1 MRYIIPLILYT
12 CFILAVYFSIEFV
25 RKNDLKYTENKLFLG
40 FAVSSA
46 IWSLGFCGVFMQ
58 TVPTYAYHWRA
69 VGMVGTFGYLIF
81 GQLLI
86 CQLANVPMKFRY
98 PIEFFSYL
106 GIIIY
111 FFIIQKS
118 QATYHISEDGISYSF
133 TPGIWNNLYTAY
145 SVITALIMFTVS
157 IHLMITARLQ
167 RLKTVGR
174 KFLITEVIIVF
185 GMIFDTVLPMLGI
198 KAFPGSSIA
207 QFLGLAVMYGTLNYV
222 SRSRVNLNNM
232 SEFIYYSLTVPVL
245 VYDAQQKL
253 KVLNDTAYDF
263 FGLDKDKIQ
272 ISGIKPIFDAES
284 DNVFEFEG
292 KSHDMDVI
300 CLHNGRYCNISVNKI
315 YDDYND
321 IIGYIIIVSDLTER
335 IKNMKSLEEAK
346 QEAERANQA
355 KSVFLANM
363 SHEIRTPM
371 NAIVGFS
378 ELVLKMDINEDVRKH
393 VHDIKWSSHNLLAI
407 INDILDISKIE
418 SGKAELVMDSYFTN
432 NFFNDIMAIIT
443 SQAEKKGLEFIMEV
457 DKSIPKTLYG
467 DKIRLRGIL
476 INILNNAIKYT
487 QKGTVTFTASID
499 KQDDKNIS
507 LRFVIRDTGIGIK
520 PENIG
525 NLFKNFERLDK
536 QVHYGIEGSGLGL
549 AIAHD
554 YVTLM
559 GGNIDVESV
568 YGEGTA
574 FIVTVEQEIIDV
586 TPLGDDFVH
595 QITPHNNS
603 NISDM
608 KIYNLPILVTDD
620 NLINLR
626 VAHGIFSYYGLD
638 VDTASNGRDA
648 IEMCRNKEYALVFM
662 DQMMPEIDGIEAMQ
676 AIRTISPH
684 YSADGDCKIIVLTA
698 DAIKGT
704 REHLLEKGFDEYLGK
719 PMNIPQLERLFK
731 RYVPED
737 RITYESPTK
746 ESQAETNSQLEYL
759 RSTLTGVDIKKGILN
774 CGGDIN
780 DYIKILKITYDYG
793 PKQLAE
799 LRADW
804 ESGNYNNYIIKIH
817 SLKSTSLNIGAT
829 DISIEARK
837 QEEFGREGRYE
848 YIDSRMEFFQ
858 DEYTRLLNKLQL
870 VLEHYNLLKQ
880 PDEADNAEM
889 VDTLMLKRMYRQFL
903 HYIDEFD
910 FAKIFEILEELKKY
924 NFEEHDKEVVVK
936 IAALMDDLSIDELRE
951 LLEGELSETTA
962 GL

>member
-1 MRYIIPLILYT
+1 MRYFIPLILYT
-12 CFILAVYFSIEFV
+12 CFILAVYFSIEFIK
-25 RKNDLKYTENKLFLG
+25 KNDLKFTENKLFLG
-40 FAVSSA
+40 FAASSA

-58 TVPTYAYHWRA
+58 TVSTYAYYWRA
-69 VGMVGTFGYLIF
+69 IGMIGTFGYLIF
-81 GQLLI
+81 AQLLI
-86 CQLANVPMKFRY
+86 CHLANIRKPFRHI
-98 PIEFFSYL
+98 IEIFSYL

-111 FFIIQKS
+111 FFIIQRN

-133 TPGIWNNLYTAY
+133 TPGIWNNLYTTY
-145 SVITALIMFTVS
+145 TIITALIMFTVA
-157 IHLMITARLQ
+157 IRLIIAAPLQ
-167 RLKTVGR
+167 RLRAVGR
-174 KFLITEVIIVF
+174 KFLITEVIIAL
-185 GMIFDTVLPMLGI
+185 GMIFDTILPLLGI
-198 KAFPGSSIA
+198 KAFPGSSIS
-207 QFLGLAVMYGTLNYV
+207 QFLGLVVMYNTINYV

-245 VYDAQQKL
+245 VYDSKYELQI
-253 KVLNDTAYDF
+253 VNDTAYDF
-263 FGLDKDKIQ
+263 LGLDKNEIH
-272 ISGIKPIFDAES
+272 ISGIRPIFDAES

-292 KSHDMDVI
+292 KSHDMDVT
-300 CLHNGRYCNISVNKI
+300 CLHNQRYCNISVNKI

-321 IIGYIIIVSDLTER
+321 IIGYIIIVTDLTER
-335 IKNMKSLEEAK
+335 IKNMKTLEEAK
-346 QEAERANQA
+346 LEAERANQA

-443 SQAEKKGLEFIMEV
+443 SQAEKKGLEFIMKV

-487 QKGTVTFTASID
+487 QKGSVTFIASIN

-507 LRFVIRDTGIGIK
+507 LRFVIKDTGIGIK

-554 YVTLM
+554 YITLM
-559 GGNIDVESV
+559 GGNIDVESI
-568 YGEGTA
+568 YGEGSA
-574 FIVTVEQEIIDV
+574 FTVTVEQEIIDA

-608 KIYNLPILVTDD
+608 KIYNLPVLVTDD

-626 VAHGIFSYYGLD
+626 VAHGILSYYGLD

-648 IEMCRNKEYALVFM
+648 IEMCRHKDYALVFM

-676 AIRTISPH
+676 KIRTISPH
-684 YSADGDCKIIVLTA
+684 YALDGDCKIIVLTA

-704 REHLLEKGFDEYLGK
+704 KEHLLEKGFDEYLGK
-719 PMNIPQLERLFK
+719 PLNIPQLERLFK
-731 RYVPED
+731 RYISED
-737 RITYESPTK
+737 RITYESPTR
-746 ESQAETNSQLEYL
+746 ESQADANSQLEYL
-759 RSTLTGVDIKKGILN
+759 RSTLTGVEIKKGILN
-774 CGGDIN
+774 CGGDVN

-799 LRADW
+799 LKSDW
-804 ESGNYNNYIIKIH
+804 EAKNYDNYIIKIH
-817 SLKSTSLNIGAT
+817 SLKSTSLNIGAM
-829 DISIEARK
+829 DISAEARK
-837 QEEFGREGRYE
+837 QEELGRQGNYE
-848 YIDSRMEFFQ
+848 YIDSHIHYFQ
-858 DEYTRLLNKLQL
+858 NEYNKLLEKLKL
-870 VLEHYNLLKQ
+870 VLEHYNLLENNSGH
-880 PDEADNAEM
+880 EAAEILDDAM
-889 VDTLMLKRMYRQFL
+889 VRRLYQRLLRC
-903 HYIDEFD
+903 IDDFD
-910 FAKIFEILEELKKY
+910 FVKVFEILEEIHKY
-924 NFEEHDKEVVVK
+924 KLSDSDTQILED
-936 IAALMDDLSIDELRE
+936 IANLMEDLSVDEIRE
-951 LLEGELSETTA
+951 ILTKELSDNA
-962 GL
+962 

>member
-12 CFILAVYFSIEFV
+12 CFILSVYFAIDFV
-25 RKNDLKYTENKLFLG
+25 RKNDLKYSENRLFLG
-40 FAVSSA
+40 FALSSA

-69 VGMVGTFGYLIF
+69 VGMIGTFSYLIF

-86 CQLANVPMKFRY
+86 CNLAKVPKKIRL
-98 PIEFFSYL
+98 PIELFSYT

-118 QATYHISEDGISYSF
+118 QTTYHISEDGITYSF
-133 TPGIWNNLYTAY
+133 TSSIWNNLYNAY
-145 SVITALIMFTVS
+145 SVITAVIMFTVS
-157 IHLMITARLQ
+157 IHLMITAPLQ
-167 RLKTVGR
+167 RLKAVGR
-174 KFLITEVIIVF
+174 KFLITESIIVF
-185 GMIFDTVLPMLGI
+185 GMIFDTILPLLGI

-207 QFLGLAVMYGTLNYV
+207 QFLGIVVMYNTINYV

-232 SEFIYYSLTVPVL
+232 SEYIYYSLKVPVL
-245 VYDAQQKL
+245 VYDSEKEL

-263 FGLDKDKIQ
+263 FGLNKDTVQ
-272 ISGIKPIFDAES
+272 ISGIKPIFDADTDS
-284 DNVFEFEG
+284 VFEFDG
-292 KSHDMDVI
+292 KAHDLDVR
-300 CLHNGRYCNISVNKI
+300 CLHNQRYCNISINKI

-321 IIGYIIIVSDLTER
+321 VIGYIIIVSDLTER
-335 IKNMKSLEEAK
+335 IKNMKNLEEAK
-346 QEAERANQA
+346 LEAERANQA

-378 ELVLKMDINEDVRKH
+378 ELVLKMDISEEVRKH
-393 VHDIKWSSHNLLAI
+393 VYDIKWSSHNLLAI

-432 NFFNDIMAIIT
+432 NFFNDIISIIT
-443 SQAEKKGLEFIMEV
+443 TQAEKKGLQFIMDI

-487 QKGTVTFTASID
+487 QKGSVTFTASID
-499 KQDDKNIS
+499 KLDDKHIA
-507 LRFVIRDTGIGIK
+507 LRFVIRDTGVGIK

-559 GGNIDVESV
+559 GGDIQVESV

-574 FIVTVEQEIIDV
+574 FTVTVEQEIIDA

-626 VAHGIFSYYGLD
+626 VAHGILSYYDLD

-648 IEMCRNKEYALVFM
+648 IEMCRNKEYAIVFM
-662 DQMMPEIDGIEAMQ
+662 DQMMPEIDGIQAMQ
-676 AIRTISPH
+676 EIRKIGPH
-684 YSADGDCKIIVLTA
+684 YASNGKCKIVVLTA

-719 PMNIPQLERLFK
+719 PMNIPQLERIFK
-731 RYVPED
+731 RYIPED
-737 RITYESPTK
+737 LITYESAAK
-746 ESQAETNSQLEYL
+746 ENRKETDSQLEYL
-759 RSTLTGVDIKKGILN
+759 RQTLTGIEIKKGILN
-774 CGGDIN
+774 CGGDVN

-804 ESGNYNNYIIKIH
+804 EAKNYENYIIKIH

-829 DISIEARK
+829 DISLEARK
-837 QEEFGREGRYE
+837 QEELGREGNYE
-848 YIDSRMEFFQ
+848 YIESHMEFFQ
-858 DEYTRLLNKLQL
+858 EEYTKLLNKLQL
-870 VLEHYNLLKQ
+870 VLEHFNLLENPQASK
-880 PDEADNAEM
+880 DDDIIDSKT
-889 VDTLMLKRMYRQFL
+889 VKKMYGYFL
-903 HYIDEFD
+903 RCIDDFD
-910 FAKIFEILEELKKY
+910 FAKIFDILEEFNKY
-924 NFEEHDKEVVVK
+924 NFTAHDKEVINK
-936 IAALMDDLSIDELRE
+936 IAVLMDDLSVDELRE
-951 LLEGELSETTA
+951 LLTEELSDKNS
-962 GL
+962 